1 MTPVDTTPGAGH
13 PHFSTSGFHHV
24 PPDVSTPDRH
34 GIAIDAAIAAIN
46 EYYAERLVSLALFG
60 SVARGTSRDDSDIDL
75 LIVATSLPRG
85 RVARA
90 DEFRV
95 IELRVAAAV
104 PNTPSLSPV
113 FKTPDEIRQ
122 GSPLLLDMVEDARVL
137 VDAGGFLAGQFGRL
151 ANRLREL
158 GSQRVW
164 RDGWW
169 YWDLK
174 PDYRPGEVFE
184 L

>member
-1 MTPVDTTPGAGH
+1 MTRVNTTVARSLPENTASGRHEETLSAAAEAIGDHYGA
-13 PHFSTSGFHHV
+13 
-24 PPDVSTPDRH
+24 
-34 GIAIDAAIAAIN
+34 
-46 EYYAERLVSLALFG
+46 RLVSLALFG
-60 SVARGTSRDDSDIDL
+60 SLARGTSRGDSDIDL

-90 DEFRV
+90 DEFRA
-95 IELRVAAAV
+95 IEQQVAAAV
-104 PNTPSLSPV
+104 PNAPSLSPV

-137 VDAGGFLAGQFGRL
+137 VDAGGFLAGQLGRL
-151 ANRLREL
+151 ANRLLEL